1 MPLRKAAKATLLFT
15 GHYRRRLAG
24 VRFPGVV
31 VLCYHAVRPDAAP
44 AGSYPFEQLH
54 VRVSE
59 LAAHCALISRCCT
72 PISLDDLRQ
81 AVLHGA
87 PLPPRPVLITF
98 DDGYRSVA
106 TLAAPVLE
114 QYRVPAAIFVCSDS
128 IADRR
133 LLWYDAMARRGA
145 ETDVERVKR
154 LTFAEWQRTDRDT
167 FTKVSD
173 DDPLAPMTVGELQA
187 MSASPLFEIGAHT
200 ASHPIMAGAPV
211 SDQREQIGE
220 CVRALEAW
228 TGKPATAFAYPNGQP
243 GVDYTADTMAL
254 LREGGI
260 DIAFTTQSGFAGRG
274 ASPLEQPRFMMLAGV
289 SEPEL
294 AHRLAYSWRRVA

>member
-44 AGSYPFEQLH
+44 EGSYPFEQLH

-59 LAAHCALISRCCT
+59 LAAHCALLSRCCT

-87 PLPPRPVLITF
+87 LLPPRAGFHHLRRC
-98 DDGYRSVA
+98 YRSGA
-106 TLAAPVLE
+106 MLAAP
-114 QYRVPAAIFVCSDS
+114 RSAVPRSRRDLCLQRS

-133 LLWYDAMARRGA
+133 LLWPALARRGA

-154 LTFAEWQRTDRDT
+154 LTFAEWQRTGPRHLLE
-167 FTKVSD
+167 VSD
-173 DDPLAPMTVGELQA
+173 DIARADDRRASSGHVGVPLSRSAPTPHRIRSWRARLWPR
-187 MSASPLFEIGAHT
+187 SASRSAH
-200 ASHPIMAGAPV
+200 A
-211 SDQREQIGE
+211 RE
-220 CVRALEAW
+220 RW
-228 TGKPATAFAYPNGQP
+228 KPDRKLATAFA
-243 GVDYTADTMAL
+243 
-254 LREGGI
+254 
-260 DIAFTTQSGFAGRG
+260 
-274 ASPLEQPRFMMLAGV
+274 
-289 SEPEL
+289 
-294 AHRLAYSWRRVA
+294 H